1 MALFGK
7 KKNKT
12 PETSAPIGKKKGKSI
27 FASFLMGIVSKYSVQ
42 QEEIVG
48 IEISAGSIKVAQM
61 SDKND
66 NWILEKFAYR
76 HVEGGSEE
84 LLRST
89 PDIYVEQIRQALQ
102 IAKIATT
109 NAAVALPVSSAIIR
123 VLETPNLADEE
134 LEVAINNDS
143 LWENLTQL
151 PDALDTYSI
160 FHQVIKRHTDRNTM
174 DILFVASKVD
184 DVNLYAD
191 LVRRAG
197 LNPVIVDVRCFSLRG
212 AFEAQKNYNLIKGT
226 RFGILEVSEVENFL
240 LMLQESSPYISDI
253 YMRSQDKDLINE
265 NLQTMGTD
273 NLSEELV
280 DVLDRFATQV
290 RQSISD
296 FTTQYKSDPLQTLYV
311 VSPFSYIDGLIKE
324 LQSRLPEMQ
333 LNIFSPFQDIIIPA
347 NIQEKVKVEQNPSIF
362 TTTIGLAT
370 RKLDVFGY
378 YKLVTG
384 VKSVN
389 LLPGRG
395 ALKKKKQ
402 QGLYRKLLVF
412 PLALVFSL
420 SMFAYFYYTL
430 GYIKNL
436 DGKVVRFNEI
446 QSTHTASVNQKNTL
460 LKKQADLKKA
470 IDKGSKVVSN
480 QKESY
485 EVLVEIS
492 KSVPKGVVLTDL
504 IFQNKNEFT
513 IKGESGKDSGII
525 KLIENLNRSD
535 LIEKATLNTMG
546 VRDGNDKSKQAKIF
560 DVSLIINLVRN
571 VKEGE

>member
-7 KKNKT
+7 KNKKS
-12 PETSAPIGKKKGKSI
+12 PKTSTSIGKQKKGSA
-27 FASFLMGIVSKYSVQ
+27 FTSFLMGIVSRYSVQ

-66 NWILEKFAYR
+66 NWLLEKFAYR
-76 HVEGGSEE
+76 YVEGGSEE

-89 PDIYVEQIRQALQ
+89 PDIYVEQITQALQ

-123 VLETPNLADEE
+123 VLETPNLSDEE
-134 LEVAINNDS
+134 LEVAIRNDS

-160 FHQVIKRHTDRNTM
+160 FHQIIKRHTDRNTM

-197 LNPVIVDVRCFSLRG
+197 LNPTIVDVRCFSLRN
-212 AFEAQKNYNLIKGT
+212 AFEAQRDYSSMKDT

-240 LMLQESSPYISDI
+240 LMLQESSPYVSDI
-253 YMRSQDKDLINE
+253 YMRSQDKSLINE
-265 NLQTMGTD
+265 NLQMMGTD
-273 NLSEELV
+273 NMSDEIR

-296 FTTQYKSDPLQTLYV
+296 FTNQYKTDALQTLYV
-311 VSPFSYIDGLIKE
+311 VSPFPYIDGLVKE
-324 LQSRLPEMQ
+324 LQNRLPEMQ
-333 LNIFSPFQDIIIPA
+333 LNLFSPFEKIIIPA
-347 NIQEKVKVEQNPSIF
+347 NIQEKVKAEQNPSIF

-384 VKSVN
+384 VKNVN

-402 QGLYRKLLVF
+402 QGMYRKLLVI
-412 PLALVFSL
+412 PLVLAFLASL
-420 SMFAYFYYTL
+420 GAYFYFTVKHLNYL
-430 GYIKNL
+430 GSEVLDYPVIQDEHNL
-436 DGKVVRFNEI
+436 IISQRDI
-446 QSTHTASVNQKNTL
+446 L
-460 LKKQADLKKA
+460 LKKQKDLNKA
-470 IDKGSKVVSN
+470 IEKGKKVVSN

-485 EVLVEIS
+485 EVLIEIS

-504 IFQNKNEFT
+504 IFQNKDEFT
-513 IKGESGKDSGII
+513 LKGESVKDSGII
-525 KLIENLNRSD
+525 KLIENLNASD
-535 LIEKATLNTMG
+535 LVVKATLNTMG
-546 VRDGNDKSKQAKIF
+546 VRDGNDKSKQTKIF
-560 DVSLIINLVRN
+560 DISLKINLSRN
-571 VKEGE
+571 ISTEE